1 MNKNFKIIF
10 IDLLFYLNSII
21 IFLDNY
27 KKILFNLAIN
37 LLDSIVII
45 KV

>member
-10 IDLLFYLNSII
+10 IDLLFYLNRII

-27 KKILFNLAIN
+27 KKFYLT
-37 LLDSIVII
+37 
-45 KV
+45 

>member
-10 IDLLFYLNSII
+10 IDLLFYLNRII